1 MRFKFAFA
9 AGTVV
14 ALLHDAIA
22 ILACFLFLD
31 KDISL
36 NMIGAILTVLGYSI
50 NDTVVIF
57 TRIRNNLK
65 HSSGQSMHDVVN
77 MSINQTLRRTLLT
90 SFATTLVV
98 ASLFIFGGEVLRDL
112 SLALLVGIIVGTYS
126 SIYIASPV
134 MMMLNKAK

>member
-1 MRFKFAFA
+1 
-9 AGTVV
+9 
-14 ALLHDAIA
+14 
-22 ILACFLFLD
+22 
-31 KDISL
+31 
-36 NMIGAILTVLGYSI
+36 
-50 NDTVVIF
+50 
-57 TRIRNNLK
+57 
-65 HSSGQSMHDVVN
+65 MHDVVN

-126 SIYIASPV
+126 SIYIAIPV